1 MFNMC
6 SFVLDLIKSH
16 GSNEPRNI
24 ASKLNIKV
32 FYRNMPVGVSGV
44 LINPEI
50 KKAIII
56 NSRLS
61 RKQQRVALAHELG
74 HVLLHSKYYN
84 LFDELDCDLRKQ
96 LDTDADA
103 FAHMLLTKRG
113 NHETKTC
120 N

>member
-1 MFNMC
+1 MLNM
-6 SFVLDLIKSH
+6 VLDLINSY

-32 FYRNMPVGVSGV
+32 FYKRMPVGVSGV

-61 RKQQRVALAHELG
+61 RRQQRVALAHELG
-74 HVLLHSKYYN
+74 HALLHSEYDLYGA
-84 LFDELDCDLRKQ
+84 LDSATRAKLEI
-96 LDTDADA
+96 DANT
-103 FAHMLLTKRG
+103 FAHLLLNKG
-113 NHETKTC
+113 AKHEKERC

>member
-16 GSNEPRNI
+16 GSNEPRSI

-32 FYRNMPVGVSGV
+32 FYKRMPVGVSGI
-44 LINPEI
+44 LIKPEI

-61 RKQQRVALAHELG
+61 RRQQREVLAHELG
-74 HVLLHSKYYN
+74 HALLHGEYDLYGG
-84 LFDELDCDLRKQ
+84 LDSTTRAKLEI
-96 LDTDADA
+96 DANT
-103 FAHMLLTKRG
+103 FAHLLLNKG
-113 NHETKTC
+113 GQHEKERC

>member
-6 SFVLDLIKSH
+6 SFVLDLINSH
-16 GSNEPRNI
+16 GSNEPRHI

-32 FYRNMPVGVSGV
+32 IYKPLPACVSG
-44 LINPEI
+44 IRIKPEI

-61 RKQQRVALAHELG
+61 RRQQREALAHELG
-74 HVLLHSKYYN
+74 HALLHGEYDLYG
-84 LFDELDCDLRKQ
+84 DLDSATRAKLEI
-96 LDTDADA
+96 DANT
-103 FAHMLLTKRG
+103 FAHLLLNKG
-113 NHETKTC
+113 VQHEKERR

>member
-1 MFNMC
+1 MLNM
-6 SFVLDLIKSH
+6 VLDLINLY

-32 FYRNMPVGVSGV
+32 FYKRMPVGVSGV
-44 LINPEI
+44 LIKPEI

-61 RKQQRVALAHELG
+61 RQQQRIALAHQLG
-74 HVLLHSKYYN
+74 HVLLHG
-84 LFDELDCDLRKQ
+84 ECDLYGV
-96 LDTDADA
+96 LDDATRDKIEIDADI
-103 FAHMLLTKRG
+103 FARLLLNKGVKNEKER
-113 NHETKTC
+113 C